1 MPTTQVH
8 ILRKPPPTAG
18 ADAKAIP
25 LRLLEVDLPHGAEER
40 SDSMRASVR
49 VAAATFAGVVSAR
62 VSVNHREGGGYVA
75 YVPPL
80 EEMR

>member
-1 MPTTQVH
+1 MPTTQVQ
-8 ILRKPPPTAG
+8 ILRKPCPAAG

-25 LRLLEVDLPHGAEER
+25 LSVLDVDVPHGTEEQ
-40 SDSMRASVR
+40 SDRVRASVR
-49 VAAATFAGVVSAR
+49 AAAATFAGVTPAR

-80 EEMR
+80 EETR

>member
-1 MPTTQVH
+1 MPTTQIH

-25 LRLLEVDLPHGAEER
+25 LKIVDVDVPHGAEVH
-40 SDSMRASVR
+40 SDSVRVSVR
-49 VAAATFAGVVSAR
+49 VAAATFAGVVPAR
-62 VSVNHREGGGYVA
+62 VSINHREGGGYVT

-80 EEMR
+80 EETR